1 MVTKGNTK
9 EDTKALEEILEDSG
23 ISTSGKSNLI
33 LHNDDL
39 NSFEWVE
46 YCLITLMKF
55 TPERAERT
63 AWTAHLQGKAILKSG
78 SKDILM
84 PYIKM
89 LEEPGLTVSIE

>member
-1 MVTKGNTK
+1 METKGNTK

-23 ISTSGKSNLI
+23 ISTSGKSNLS

-39 NSFEWVE
+39 NSFEWVI
-46 YCLITLMKF
+46 YCLISLMEF

-63 AWTAHLQGKAILKSG
+63 AWTAHLQGKAMLKTG

-84 PYIKM
+84 PYKKM
-89 LEEPGLTVSIE
+89 LEERGLIVSIE